1 MTSGAN
7 DAIPVKELAIW
18 YEQGII
24 RPAEI
29 SDQTL
34 ALIKAYNIA
43 LFECKAE
50 QQRELETQKRIA
62 GVK

>member
-7 DAIPVKELAIW
+7 DAIPIKELAVW
-18 YEQGII
+18 FEQGLI

-34 ALIKAYNIA
+34 VLVKAYTTA
-43 LFECKAE
+43 LFECRSEQAE
-50 QQRELETQKRIA
+50 EIETQKRLSGI
-62 GVK
+62 K